1 MSKPQKLTPEEK
13 EILNN
18 WTIKGLNLPPGEMK
32 EPSEQEMEILVKLF
46 GTREE
51 RLARAE
57 KHRALEAMLRAK
69 ENELAA
75 THPHQ
80 YVVVHESGE
89 FFVAETHEAALN
101 WGDAQGYERSDI
113 KTGYILAEDEEIV
126 LRPMPVVRKRRKP
139 FIGNQPDFHNP

>member
-1 MSKPQKLTPEEK
+1 MSKQPKLTPEEK
-13 EILNN
+13 EILKN
-18 WTIKGLNLPPGEMK
+18 WTLKGVNLPPGEMK
-32 EPSEQEMEILVKLF
+32 ELSEREREILVKLF
-46 GTREE
+46 GPREE

-75 THPHQ
+75 THPRQ
-80 YVVVHESGE
+80 WVAVHESGE

-113 KTGYILAEDEEIV
+113 KTGYILAEDEEIA
-126 LRPMPVVRKRRKP
+126 LMPMPVVRKRRKP
-139 FIGNQPDFHNP
+139 FGGVAR

>member
-1 MSKPQKLTPEEK
+1 MSKQPKLTPEEK

-18 WTIKGLNLPPGEMK
+18 WTLKGVNLPPGEMK
-32 EPSEQEMEILVKLF
+32 EPSEREREILVKLF
-46 GTREE
+46 GPREE

-80 YVVVHESGE
+80 WVAVHESGE
-89 FFVAETHEAALN
+89 FFVAETHEAVLS
-101 WGDAQGYERSDI
+101 WSDAQGYDRSDI
-113 KTGYILAEDEEIV
+113 ESGYILAEDEEMV
-126 LRPMPVVRKRRKP
+126 LMPMPFVRKRRKP
-139 FIGNQPDFHNP
+139 FGGGAV